1 MFVIGKPVKYDDAK
15 KDLLTAVAK
24 NDTSKIETA
33 LKKLDQ
39 VPKSEKDSK
48 EEKQLRDLADSKKET
63 SKKQE
68 RIDFME

>member
-63 SKKQE
+63 LKKQE